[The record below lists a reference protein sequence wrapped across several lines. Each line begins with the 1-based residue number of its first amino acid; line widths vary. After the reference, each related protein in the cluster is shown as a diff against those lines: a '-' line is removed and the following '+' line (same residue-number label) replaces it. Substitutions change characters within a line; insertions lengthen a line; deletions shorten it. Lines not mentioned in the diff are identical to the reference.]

1 MTVSSLTPFLNPKS
15 VAIIGASN
23 EVNKVGGRP
32 LHYLKQY
39 GFKGPIYP
47 INPGRPEVQG
57 LKAFKLSLIHI

>member
-32 LHYLKQY
+32 LH
-39 GFKGPIYP
+39 
-47 INPGRPEVQG
+47 
-57 LKAFKLSLIHI
+57 